1 MNMRNRKA
9 SLAFI
14 FGTVAVDMIG
24 IGIIIP
30 VIPQLIGNVAQVSLS
45 EAAAIGGMMMMVY
58 SGMQFFFAP
67 VMGELSDRF
76 GRRPLLL
83 TTLLV
88 LSIDY
93 LFHAFAPSVAWLF
106 VGRILAGISGASY
119 TVANAYI
126 ADISKAEDR
135 AKNFGLVGAAFGLGF
150 ILGPVI
156 GGVCGEYWGF
166 RAPFFLAAALGFL
179 NFLFGMFFV
188 PESLEE
194 EKRRPIEFSKMI
206 PGASLLN
213 LTKYRSVGGFIVAF
227 FFAFLAGQAMPSTW
241 TFFVIEKLNWSE
253 LDIGISLGFVGILIS
268 FVQAVFVGWSTRK
281 FGTERVIVG
290 GYFLAAL
297 GMGLLSQAE
306 VGWQVYAFTIPY
318 CLGGVATPTLQG
330 LLSNHVSSSEQ
341 GKLQGA
347 ITSLISISAILGP
360 LIHTRLFEL
369 FTGKDAITYFPGMPF
384 ATAAVMLLIS
394 FTLAIVT
401 IARTNRKGADAET
414 VSTAG

>member
-1 MNMRNRKA
+1 MRNRKA

-30 VIPQLIGNVAQVSLS
+30 VIPQLIGNVAEVSLS
-45 EAAAIGGMMMMVY
+45 EAAAIGGLMMMVF

-76 GRRPLLL
+76 GRRPILL

-106 VGRILAGISGASY
+106 VGRVLAGISGASY

-126 ADISKAEDR
+126 ADISKAEDK

-156 GGVCGEYWGF
+156 GGICGEYWGF
-166 RAPFFLAAALGFL
+166 RAPFFVAAGLGFL
-179 NFLFGMFFV
+179 NFLFGALFV

-194 EKRRPIEFSKMI
+194 DKRRPIDYGKMI
-206 PGASLLN
+206 PGVSLLN
-213 LTKYRSVGGFIVAF
+213 LTQYKALGGFIVAF
-227 FFAFLAGQAMPSTW
+227 FFAFLAGQAMPSVW
-241 TFFVIEKLNWSE
+241 TFYVIERLNWSE

-268 FVQAVFVGWSTRK
+268 FVQAVFVGWSTKK

-306 VGWQVYAFTIPY
+306 AGWQIYAFTIPY

-330 LLSNHVSSSEQ
+330 LLSNHVPSNEQ

-347 ITSLISISAILGP
+347 ITSLISVSAILGP
-360 LIHTRLFEL
+360 LLHTRLFEM
-369 FTGKDAITYFPGMPF
+369 FTGDDAIVYFPGMPF
-384 ATAAVMLLIS
+384 ATAAVMLVIS
-394 FTLAIVT
+394 FVLAILAIRTTDKTVVVT
-401 IARTNRKGADAET
+401 TK
-414 VSTAG
+414 